1 MLKDENKRMNKRLH
15 LLKNHKPG
23 YLQKLVGLNFFINLT
38 RISKKKEWSSFTEE
52 KLDLN
57 KQDHDM

>member
-1 MLKDENKRMNKRLH
+1 MNKRLH